1 MDVIQPSNS
10 PWSSPLHMVEKPS
23 GGWRACGDYRALNA
37 ASEDDRYPMPHLQD
51 FTIQLE
57 GKNIF
62 SKVDLV
68 RAYNQV
74 PMNAS
79 DIAKTA
85 IVTPFGL
92 FEFKRMPFGLKNAA
106 QTFQRLMDN
115 VLRDCSFAYVYL
127 DDILVASS
135 SVDEHRQ
142 HLRQLFRKL
151 ADYGLVVNPQKCVL
165 GQSSLEFL
173 GHYVTSAGVQPLQSR
188 VESIT
193 NFPRPRSNK
202 SLQEYLGMLNFYR
215 RFVPHAAAMLLPL
228 YELVN
233 VKGDAFEAAWT
244 TRHDEHFQCS
254 KDALARATYL
264 AHPSATAET
273 CINTDASDTAVG
285 AVLQQRLNGVW
296 TPISFFSR
304 KLHAAENK
312 YSTFDKELL
321 AMYLAVKKFC
331 YFIEGRHVTLFTD
344 HLPLTFVYKNISD
357 KWSPRQQRHLCFI
370 SEFTTDVRYV
380 PGADNI
386 VADAL
391 SRAPVDESPHIANIE
406 SVFTGVIDY
415 VDMAKQQAVDWGVER
430 LIADTNSS
438 LKIVR
443 CKLPDTNEQLIVD
456 MSTGKPRPLLPG
468 AWTRKIFDINHE
480 LAHVGARAMR
490 RMLCD
495 RFVWSGMARDIRLWA
510 RTCVACQRA
519 KVSQHTVAPLMSLP
533 MPPKRFDGLHV
544 DLVGPLPE
552 SQGFTYLLTIV
563 DRFTRWP
570 EAIPLSDISAA
581 TCARAFLYHW
591 VSRHGVPSTLT
602 SDRGR
607 QFVSD
612 LWTKTASLLG
622 TSTNTTTSYH
632 PQANGLVER
641 MHRTM
646 KSALKA
652 KLGSDH
658 NWVDALPL
666 VLLGMRAAVKS
677 DLNCSVAEMVFG
689 ETLRL
694 PGEFFVPSD
703 GDVAADPAFVADLRQ
718 KIRLLRPIPPV
729 WHGGES
735 RRSYVSQELS
745 SATHVFV
752 RVGPRK
758 TPLQSPYQGPFKVL
772 ERREK
777 YFKLDLGNRH
787 DMVSLDRIK
796 PAFMDATD
804 AIEPV
809 PLVTSSGRLVR
820 LPARYRE

>member
-1 MDVIQPSNS
+1 M
-10 PWSSPLHMVEKPS
+10 
-23 GGWRACGDYRALNA
+23 
-37 ASEDDRYPMPHLQD
+37 
-51 FTIQLE
+51 
-57 GKNIF
+57 
-62 SKVDLV
+62 
-68 RAYNQV
+68 
-74 PMNAS
+74 
-79 DIAKTA
+79 
-85 IVTPFGL
+85 
-92 FEFKRMPFGLKNAA
+92 
-106 QTFQRLMDN
+106 
-115 VLRDCSFAYVYL
+115 
-127 DDILVASS
+127 
-135 SVDEHRQ
+135 
-142 HLRQLFRKL
+142 
-151 ADYGLVVNPQKCVL
+151 
-165 GQSSLEFL
+165 
-173 GHYVTSAGVQPLQSR
+173 
-188 VESIT
+188 
-193 NFPRPRSNK
+193 
-202 SLQEYLGMLNFYR
+202 
-215 RFVPHAAAMLLPL
+215 
-228 YELVN
+228 
-233 VKGDAFEAAWT
+233 
-244 TRHDEHFQCS
+244 
-254 KDALARATYL
+254 
-264 AHPSATAET
+264 
-273 CINTDASDTAVG
+273 
-285 AVLQQRLNGVW
+285 
-296 TPISFFSR
+296 
-304 KLHAAENK
+304 
-312 YSTFDKELL
+312 
-321 AMYLAVKKFC
+321 
-331 YFIEGRHVTLFTD
+331 
-344 HLPLTFVYKNISD
+344 
-357 KWSPRQQRHLCFI
+357 
-370 SEFTTDVRYV
+370 
-380 PGADNI
+380 
-386 VADAL
+386 
-391 SRAPVDESPHIANIE
+391 E

-415 VDMAKQQAVDWGVER
+415 VDMAKQQAVDWGVQR

-443 CKLPDTNEQLIVD
+443 CKLPDTHEQLIVD

-490 RMLCD
+490 RMICD

-519 KVSQHTVAPLMSLP
+519 KVSQHTVAPLMPLP
-533 MPPKRFDGLHV
+533 MPPKRFDSLHV

-570 EAIPLSDISAA
+570 EAIPLSVISAA

-652 KLGSDH
+652 KLGSDP

-666 VLLGMRAAVKS
+666 VLLGMRAAVKN
-677 DLNCSVAEMVFG
+677 DLHCSVAEMVFG
-689 ETLRL
+689 EPLRL
-694 PGEFFVPSD
+694 PGEFCVASD
-703 GDVAADPAFVADLRQ
+703 GDMAADPAFVADLRQ

-758 TPLQSPYQGPFKVL
+758 TPLQSPYQGSFKVL

-787 DMVSLDRIK
+787 DMVSLDIIK
-796 PAFMDATD
+796 PAFMDATYG
-804 AIEPV
+804 IEPV

-820 LPARYRE
+820 LPARYRV

>member
-1 MDVIQPSNS
+1 
-10 PWSSPLHMVEKPS
+10 
-23 GGWRACGDYRALNA
+23 
-37 ASEDDRYPMPHLQD
+37 
-51 FTIQLE
+51 
-57 GKNIF
+57 
-62 SKVDLV
+62 
-68 RAYNQV
+68 
-74 PMNAS
+74 
-79 DIAKTA
+79 
-85 IVTPFGL
+85 
-92 FEFKRMPFGLKNAA
+92 
-106 QTFQRLMDN
+106 
-115 VLRDCSFAYVYL
+115 
-127 DDILVASS
+127 
-135 SVDEHRQ
+135 
-142 HLRQLFRKL
+142 
-151 ADYGLVVNPQKCVL
+151 
-165 GQSSLEFL
+165 
-173 GHYVTSAGVQPLQSR
+173 
-188 VESIT
+188 
-193 NFPRPRSNK
+193 
-202 SLQEYLGMLNFYR
+202 
-215 RFVPHAAAMLLPL
+215 
-228 YELVN
+228 
-233 VKGDAFEAAWT
+233 
-244 TRHDEHFQCS
+244 
-254 KDALARATYL
+254 
-264 AHPSATAET
+264 
-273 CINTDASDTAVG
+273 
-285 AVLQQRLNGVW
+285 
-296 TPISFFSR
+296 
-304 KLHAAENK
+304 
-312 YSTFDKELL
+312 
-321 AMYLAVKKFC
+321 MYLAVKKFR

-370 SEFTTDVRYV
+370 SEFTTDVRCV
-380 PGADNI
+380 PGADNV

-415 VDMAKQQAVDWGVER
+415 VDMAKQQAVDWGVQR

-456 MSTGKPRPLLPG
+456 MSTGKPRPLLPS

-495 RFVWSGMARDIRLWA
+495 RFVWSGMARDIILWA

-519 KVSQHTVAPLMSLP
+519 KVSQHTMAPLMSLP
-533 MPPKRFDGLHV
+533 MPPKRFDSLHV

-570 EAIPLSDISAA
+570 EAIPLIDISAA

-591 VSRHGVPSTLT
+591 VYRHGVPSTLT

-652 KLGSDH
+652 KLGSDP